1 MLSELGRRCLPEL
14 SPENKVESMGG
25 RERER
30 KGSPELREA
39 WILRAVRNGCVRT
52 THTLKILS
60 PEVLRLAR
68 KELFLFSL
76 SLEGS
81 LQFSKLF
88 SGQRTP
94 VVCL

>member
-1 MLSELGRRCLPEL
+1 MPVGY
-14 SPENKVESMGG
+14 
-25 RERER
+25 
-30 KGSPELREA
+30 
-39 WILRAVRNGCVRT
+39 GCVRT
-52 THTLKILS
+52 THTFKILS

-68 KELFLFSL
+68 KELFLFNL